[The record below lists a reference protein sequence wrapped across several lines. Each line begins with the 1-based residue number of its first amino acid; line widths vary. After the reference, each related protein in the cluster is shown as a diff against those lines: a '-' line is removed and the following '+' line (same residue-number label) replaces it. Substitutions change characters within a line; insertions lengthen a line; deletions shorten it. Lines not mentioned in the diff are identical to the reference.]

1 MFEEMEL
8 IPACKDSG
16 IRLPGSSDRNGRAFT
31 LILTTGRGS
40 RIIQKTTPGIDSKIM
55 ARLKDPRFYSFPMAL
70 KISSCSGNLP
80 ASFLEKIFLPST
92 TISKT
97 PPSDFI
103 NSGLIPNLP
112 SIASA
117 RLAAL
122 GP

>member
-1 MFEEMEL
+1 MFEEIEL

-16 IRLPGSSDRNGRAFT
+16 IRLPRSSEGNGRAFA

-40 RIIQKTTPGIDSKIM
+40 RIIQKTAAGIDFKIM
-55 ARLKDPRFYSFPMAL
+55 ARLKGSRFYSFPMAL

-80 ASFLEKIFLPST
+80 VSFLEKIFLPST
-92 TISKT
+92 TTSKT

-117 RLAAL
+117 RPTAL